1 MKRQIRVN
9 RSRITFEEKISM
21 KEQNTQ
27 NSYKISLDNFE
38 NFCMEKTGKID
49 YVSELQKGT
58 EDDIYDF
65 LQSWINY
72 NKKLSARTVKGYFS
86 MVKKYLHYRGIK
98 LHDEDIK
105 AELDFKNVI
114 DEELYP
120 LSLEDIQSIFK
131 STSYKMRVT
140 LLCQLSGLMRIGEL
154 VQLRKKHLI
163 LNKQNII
170 VKIPASIAKFKKGRT
185 TFLSKEASKMLR
197 PILRR
202 IDDNDLVFGS
212 SENSFHAELNA
223 GQTLRRVLIK
233 IGLDMRY
240 ESTDRLY
247 INTHSWRAYGITKIS
262 RHDENFAKK
271 LAGQKGY
278 LLQYDRMTDDE
289 KLELYEKFEIDLIID
304 NTEKLKLENQ
314 KKAEQITELQ
324 AKNQEIENLMK
335 VQTETTARLDEM
347 SNILGT
353 KLHSQLDENK
363 EPSKKDLKLFAK
375 IMRLKMNN
383 DHEYSKEMK
392 VFLKKRPGLPEE
404 LKKKISEL

>member
-1 MKRQIRVN
+1 
-9 RSRITFEEKISM
+9 
-21 KEQNTQ
+21 
-27 NSYKISLDNFE
+27 
-38 NFCMEKTGKID
+38 
-49 YVSELQKGT
+49 
-58 EDDIYDF
+58 
-65 LQSWINY
+65 
-72 NKKLSARTVKGYFS
+72 

-185 TFLSKEASKMLR
+185 TFLSKEASKLLR

-202 IDDNDLVFGS
+202 IDDNGLVFGS

-240 ESTDRLY
+240 ESTGRFY

-314 KKAEQITELQ
+314 KKAEQITELE
-324 AKNQEIENLMK
+324 AKNQEIQKLEYK
-335 VQTETTARLDEM
+335 VNAMQAGLNKIREADEK
-347 SNILGT
+347 S
-353 KLHSQLDENK
+353 DEVVKAAEDFWLNDRKGAQKFIK
-363 EPSKKDLKLFAK
+363 E
-375 IMRLKMNN
+375 
-383 DHEYSKEMK
+383 
-392 VFLKKRPGLPEE
+392 FLKGVNIHQKSQG
-404 LKKKISEL
+404 KSDITI